1 LRGPVKTEAEKT
13 KIAELAQSAAGNAK
27 IDNQLEVKASK

>member
-1 LRGPVKTEAEKT
+1 LRGPVQNEAEKA

>member
-1 LRGPVKTEAEKT
+1 VQNEAEKT
-13 KIAELAQSAAGNAK
+13 KITELAQSAAGNAK